1 MMLQLRNQTMPVCA
15 VDTAL
20 GPIGLAWSSRGLVRL
35 SLPDRSRE
43 ATLRR
48 LGAAGGPE
56 AEVPDMLVPTVEAL
70 RRYAEGAPEALA
82 QVPVDLSGVADQFR
96 LAIYAAARALGYGE
110 TTTYGELAARAGYPG
125 LAREAGVALGTN
137 PVPLVV
143 PCHRILAA
151 GGKPGGFSAPG
162 GTATKLR
169 LLALEGIM
177 VGPQPSTQVA
187 FAF

>member
-1 MMLQLRNQTMPVCA
+1 MPVCA

-20 GPIGLAWSSRGLVRL
+20 GHIGLAWSSRGLVRL

-48 LGAAGGPE
+48 LGAAGPE
-56 AEVPDMLVPTVEAL
+56 AKVPDMLVPTVDAL
-70 RRYAEGAPEALA
+70 RRYADGARETFA
-82 QVPVDLSGVADQFR
+82 QVPVDLTEVSDQFR
-96 LAIYAAARALGYGE
+96 LAIYATARALGYGE

-125 LAREAGVALGTN
+125 MAREAGVALGTN

-169 LLALEGIM
+169 LLALERII
-177 VGPQPSTQVA
+177 VGPPPSPQAA